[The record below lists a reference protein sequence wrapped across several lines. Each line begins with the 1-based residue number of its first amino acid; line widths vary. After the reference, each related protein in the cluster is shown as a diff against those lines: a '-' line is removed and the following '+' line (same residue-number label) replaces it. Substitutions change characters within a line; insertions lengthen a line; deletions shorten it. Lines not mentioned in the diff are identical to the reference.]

1 LPGRR
6 LRVLRKRLSVRADSG
21 AGDVDDAAR
30 MNPDTFIFISL
41 TAIAIVAVVAVAATS
56 FWLGVRS
63 TDDTA

>member
-1 LPGRR
+1 
-6 LRVLRKRLSVRADSG
+6 
-21 AGDVDDAAR
+21 